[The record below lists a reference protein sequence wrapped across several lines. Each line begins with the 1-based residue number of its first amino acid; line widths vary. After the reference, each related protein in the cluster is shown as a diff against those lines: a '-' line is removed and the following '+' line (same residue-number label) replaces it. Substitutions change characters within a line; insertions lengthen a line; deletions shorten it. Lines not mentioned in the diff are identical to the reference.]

1 MGTKNIAISEEAY
14 QRLKA
19 LKKPGE
25 SFTEVIERMTR
36 SRGVLELSG
45 ILSKQEA
52 SRLAEA
58 VKESRKRSSRHLR
71 RTIERLG

>member
-14 QRLKA
+14 QRLKS

-36 SRGVLELSG
+36 TRGILELSG
-45 ILSKQEA
+45 IISKQEA
-52 SRLAEA
+52 LRL
-58 VKESRKRSSRHLR
+58 SDLDRKSVV
-71 RTIERLG
+71 